1 MRAQTEPETGRLTMS
16 MRFTAVLG
24 AGLLAL
30 ALALPAAAQD
40 QQQPSEDDISARISQ
55 ALEEDPIDPERL
67 RLARRVLD
75 ATDVTRPFDEILPD
89 IADRAK
95 TTLIRSNPQMQLGI
109 INVVDKVALEMVER
123 RAELENI
130 MARIWA
136 ESFSDEEL
144 EELLAFYQSPIGQKY
159 AQEFPLLL
167 RAQIGAAE
175 WWSREISEDMFRRVQ
190 RELQQMAEAEGQQ
203 LQQAAP
209 PQPPAA
215 PQLPGT
221 VQ

>member
-1 MRAQTEPETGRLTMS
+1 MS

-55 ALEEDPIDPERL
+55 ALEEEQIDPERL

-109 INVVDKVALEMVER
+109 INVVDRVALEMVER

-136 ESFSDEEL
+136 ETFSDEEL
-144 EELLAFYQSPIGQKY
+144 EELLGFYQSPIGRKY

-175 WWSREISEDMFRRVQ
+175 WWSRDISEDMFRRVQ

-203 LQQAAP
+203 LQQATP
-209 PQPPAA
+209 PQPPEA
-215 PQLPGT
+215 PQLPGAG
-221 VQ
+221 Q

>member
-1 MRAQTEPETGRLTMS
+1 MS

-55 ALEEDPIDPERL
+55 ALEEEQIDPERL

-109 INVVDKVALEMVER
+109 INVVDRVALEMVER

-136 ESFSDEEL
+136 ETFSDEEL
-144 EELLAFYQSPIGQKY
+144 EELLGFYQSPIGRKY

-167 RAQIGAAE
+167 RAQ
-175 WWSREISEDMFRRVQ
+175 
-190 RELQQMAEAEGQQ
+190 
-203 LQQAAP
+203 
-209 PQPPAA
+209 
-215 PQLPGT
+215 
-221 VQ
+221 

>member
-1 MRAQTEPETGRLTMS
+1 MS

-89 IADRAK
+89 IADQAK

-109 INVVDKVALEMVER
+109 INVVDRVALEMVER

-136 ESFSDEEL
+136 ETFSDEEL
-144 EELLAFYQSPIGQKY
+144 EELLGFYQSPIGRKY

-175 WWSREISEDMFRRVQ
+175 WWSRDISEDMFRRVQ

-203 LQQAAP
+203 LQQATP
-209 PQPPAA
+209 PQPPEA
-215 PQLPGT
+215 PQLPGAG
-221 VQ
+221 Q

>member
-55 ALEEDPIDPERL
+55 ALEDPIDPERL

-136 ESFSDEEL
+136 ETFSDEEL
-144 EELLAFYQSPIGQKY
+144 EELLAFYESPLGQKY

-175 WWSREISEDMFRRVQ
+175 WWGREISEDMFRRVQ